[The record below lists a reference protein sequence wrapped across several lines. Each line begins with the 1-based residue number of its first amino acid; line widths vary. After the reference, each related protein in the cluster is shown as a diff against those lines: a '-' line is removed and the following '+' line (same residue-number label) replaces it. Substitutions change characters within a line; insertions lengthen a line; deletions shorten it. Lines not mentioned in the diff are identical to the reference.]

1 MLASAS
7 VKAAAAFR
15 FRSLPISQ
23 SLYGHSYSVAA
34 MSTCTQQEQ
43 QYLAAFAERFQEAPE
58 TAAKSLVD
66 SLSTQHRSIL
76 LEALGSEA
84 KSVPKAYLDKLFQEA
99 DTSAPLQQLDKY
111 ACFNVVKQAGIC
123 FSQPWVLSHLPAF
136 AEKSLPRR

>member
-1 MLASAS
+1 MLVNAS

-15 FRSLPISQ
+15 LRSLPIPQ
-23 SLYGHSYSVAA
+23 ALHGHIYSMSA
-34 MSTCTQQEQ
+34 MCTSTQQEQ

-66 SLSTQHRSIL
+66 SLSSQHRSIL

-84 KSVPKAYLDKLFQEA
+84 KGVPKAYLDKLFRDA

-111 ACFNVVKQAGIC
+111 AW
-123 FSQPWVLSHLPAF
+123 FSIA
-136 AEKSLPRR
+136 K

>member
-15 FRSLPISQ
+15 FRSLPIFQ
-23 SLYGHSYSVAA
+23 SLNGHCDPVSA
-34 MSTCTQQEQ
+34 MSTSTQQEQ
-43 QYLAAFAERFQEAPE
+43 QYLAALAERFQEAPE

-66 SLSTQHRSIL
+66 SLSSQHRSIL

-84 KSVPKAYLDKLFQEA
+84 KSVSKAYLDKLFQEA

-111 ACFNVVKQAGIC
+111 VVK
-123 FSQPWVLSHLPAF
+123 
-136 AEKSLPRR
+136 

>member
-7 VKAAAAFR
+7 FQAAAAFR
-15 FRSLPISQ
+15 SRSLPISQ
-23 SLYGHSYSVAA
+23 SLHGHIHSVSAV
-34 MSTCTQQEQ
+34 SISPQQEQ

-84 KSVPKAYLDKLFQEA
+84 KGVPKAYLDKLFQEA

-111 ACFNVVKQAGIC
+111 AWFSVVK
-123 FSQPWVLSHLPAF
+123 
-136 AEKSLPRR
+136 